1 MNERLTKDI
10 ERPELTERKYKAINT
25 CYYNSPAACAD
36 KLGLYE
42 NIDTDPTHLAKIKLA
57 FEIIK
62 EKNVAITMIKQTG
75 CVEEYN
81 QFAYGFLP
89 IKEVKNEKYVLSP
102 QPLEREEYD
111 LLKEVEL

>member
-42 NIDTDPTHLAKIKLA
+42 NIDTDPEHLAKVKQA
-57 FEIIK
+57 FDVIRNIEPLLLSVLIDKWLCCDYINK
-62 EKNVAITMIKQTG
+62 EQ
-75 CVEEYN
+75 
-81 QFAYGFLP
+81 
-89 IKEVKNEKYVLSP
+89 S
-102 QPLEREEYD
+102 D
-111 LLKEVEL
+111 LLKEVLK